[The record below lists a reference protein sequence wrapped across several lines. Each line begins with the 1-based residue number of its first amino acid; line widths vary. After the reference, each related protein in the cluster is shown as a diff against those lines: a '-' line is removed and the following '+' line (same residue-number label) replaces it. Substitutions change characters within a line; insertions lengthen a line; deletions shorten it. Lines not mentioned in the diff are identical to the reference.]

1 MLVGDLVSE
10 LLRIAQGRE
19 VPFLLR
25 EEVAILSI
33 YLATL
38 EGLKLA
44 VLFGSR
50 ARGDYDYG
58 SDWDVLLVFGKATPE
73 AKASVDKLSS
83 DLVLNFSDIVLS
95 PVVKGEEESISEF
108 LAEEILR
115 DGIILFSRY

>member
-1 MLVGDLVSE
+1 MLVRDLVSE
-10 LLRIAQGRE
+10 LLKTAQGRE

-38 EGLKLA
+38 EDLKLA
-44 VLFGSR
+44 MLFGSR
-50 ARGDYDYG
+50 ARGNYDYG

-73 AKASVDKLSS
+73 AKAYVDKLSS
-83 DLVLNFSDIVLS
+83 DLVLDYPDIVLS
-95 PVVKGEEESISEF
+95 PLVKGEDENISDF

-115 DGIILFSRY
+115 DGIILFSKY